1 MRTLITRTAIAL
13 TATACLSSAA
23 WAGEKYILVSA
34 GATTYSGTAQGDNDA
49 ALVRAGA
56 TGVQS
61 TMGSNG
67 TGYKFFL
74 GYQFTP
80 NFAVEGGYVD
90 LGSLGYSAT
99 HATGTLST
107 DIKTTGYAVSAV
119 GIAPVNNDLSFFG
132 KAGMTIANVKGTGTG
147 GGITV
152 STNEDK
158 SSLSFG
164 VGLTYQLTDK
174 VGLRTELERIS
185 TDMNLFSLG
194 LQIKY

>member
-13 TATACLSSAA
+13 AATACLSSTA
-23 WAGEKYILVSA
+23 WAGDKYIVVSA
-34 GATTYSGTAQGDNDA
+34 GATTYSGTAQADNDA

-56 TGVQS
+56 SNVQS
-61 TMGSNG
+61 NMGSNG
-67 TGYKFFL
+67 SGYKFLL

-80 NFAVEGGYVD
+80 NFAVEGGYLD
-90 LGSLGYSAT
+90 LGSMSYSAT
-99 HATGTLST
+99 HATGTLNT
-107 DIKTTGYAVSAV
+107 DIKTIGYTVAAV

-132 KAGMTIANVKGTGTG
+132 KAGLTMANVKGTGSG

-158 SSLSFG
+158 SSLSYG
-164 VGLTYQLTDK
+164 VGLTYQFNDK
-174 VGLRTELERIS
+174 LGLRTELERVA
-185 TDMNLFSLG
+185 TDINLFSLG